1 MPIIHSARTTPRSH
15 TDTMN
20 TNTQLTDAIRAV
32 LNNPNESLCYCD
44 EGWIAVYSDWA
55 EQYRGEY
62 MIVSDRE
69 GLYAMAGDAEP
80 TDIVEGLAEY
90 CDDNL
95 QVWLR
100 ESLDD
105 ELDAPEPN
113 EDRVTMLKG
122 LIK

>member
-1 MPIIHSARTTPRSH
+1 MS
-15 TDTMN
+15 

-32 LNNPNESLCYCD
+32 LNNPNESLCHCD
-44 EGWIAVYSDWA
+44 EGWIAVYTDWA
-55 EQYRGEY
+55 EQYRDEY

-80 TDIVEGLAEY
+80 ADIVEGLAEY
-90 CDDNL
+90 CEDNL
-95 QVWLR
+95 QTWLR

-105 ELDAPEPN
+105 ELDAPEPD
-113 EDRVTMLKG
+113 EDRVAMLRG